1 MYLTTYIPFYLPPT
15 TYRLCSVDFS
25 KSFVVSFISDQLT
38 MRRVTNVT
46 IEITPGEKK
55 EESKNSR
62 NFFLVVLN
70 KVCI

>member
-1 MYLTTYIPFYLPPT
+1 MYLTTYLPFYLSPT

-46 IEITPGEKK
+46 IEIKPGEKK
-55 EESKNSR
+55 KKNPKIRVIFSS
-62 NFFLVVLN
+62 LY
-70 KVCI
+70 